1 MSRQRKKQKTEKVE
15 KIEIDRQKDSYDF
28 DRPRMDFCVKKPVL
42 YLYPEKEIDVEIK
55 LNIKNSD
62 FTCVYP
68 KFEDKNECK
77 WKVKANHNGEL
88 TISGKKYPYLF
99 WEANSYNPQDL
110 KEGFVVRA
118 ENAEEFLEEKLK
130 ILGLNDKESTDFI
143 TFWLPVLLKN
153 KVSLCCFQTEQFFE
167 NFKYEITPKPNSF
180 LRIFLSIKKI
190 EKEINIK
197 EQILKEFKREGF
209 VAVEWGGTNI
219 QN

>member
-1 MSRQRKKQKTEKVE
+1 MGCCLIFRRRGEDDY
-15 KIEIDRQKDSYDF
+15 IEEHEPTYSSSVDGF
-28 DRPRMDFCVKKPVL
+28 DECVDKPVL

-55 LNIKNSD
+55 LSIKNSD

-77 WKVKANHNGEL
+77 WKVKANPNGEL

-110 KEGFVVRA
+110 TEGFIVKS
-118 ENAEEFLEEKLK
+118 ENAEKFLEEKLK
-130 ILGLNDKESTDFI
+130 ILGLNDKESSEFI
-143 TFWLPVLLKN
+143 TYWLPVLIRN
-153 KVSLCCFQTEQFFE
+153 KISICSFQTEQFFE
-167 NFKYEITPKPNSF
+167 NFKYDITPKPNSF

-190 EKEINIK
+190 DKEIEIK
-197 EQILKEFKREGF
+197 EQKLKGFKREGF
-209 VAVEWGGTNI
+209 VAVEWGGCNI